1 MFYVSKRI
9 DSNHFCVVDTSDN
22 VEETYSADELKEIAK
37 TIDINGVGNEGIC
50 PVKTPKE
57 IVSLLM
63 HNDLHLAVS
72 TMPFYIDFGI
82 RLKSKPT
89 GGEMTFVHNR
99 CVNFCRKDVNN
110 FILDSGSSKSTQLD
124 VTLDDV
130 LVYFSQYQGW
140 TITEAKRGRY

>member
-1 MFYVSKRI
+1 MFYISKRI
-9 DSNHFCVVDTSDN
+9 DSNHFCVIDTSDN
-22 VEETYSADELKEIAK
+22 VEETYSADELRKIAK
-37 TIDINGVGNEGIC
+37 TVEINGVGDEGIC

-89 GGEMTFVHNR
+89 GGEMNFVHNQ

-110 FILDSGSSKSTQLD
+110 FTLDSGNSKSTQFN

-130 LVYFSQYQGW
+130 LIYFSQYQGW
-140 TITEAKRGRY
+140 TITEIKKGRF

>member
-1 MFYVSKRI
+1 M
-9 DSNHFCVVDTSDN
+9 DNNHFCVKDTSDN
-22 VEETYSADELKEIAK
+22 VEEAYTSEQLKEISK
-37 TIDINGVGNEGIC
+37 TIDINGVGDEGIC

-99 CVNFCRKDVNN
+99 CVNFYRKDVNN
-110 FILDSGSSKSTQLD
+110 FTLDSGSSKSTQLD

-130 LVYFSQYQGW
+130 LVYFSQ
-140 TITEAKRGRY
+140 

>member
-1 MFYVSKRI
+1 MFYISKRI

-99 CVNFCRKDVNN
+99 CVNFYRKDVNN
-110 FILDSGSSKSTQLD
+110 FTLDSGNSKSTQFN

-140 TITEAKRGRY
+140 TIVEAKSGRY